1 MVPLFMSFQ
10 SIRLLPLCFPW
21 LSSLSQVLFR
31 LQQSAKIIPYVCVFY
46 HAHYK
51 YLWVWVYHLLPAH
64 VPISLSEWWGSC
76 VQMLQCAHNN
86 VTRKQE
92 VTVRMNWKLKK
103 KKILKEIRSV
113 WPGRATVYPCF
124 LQQIARRSVL
134 IKELLIPEIS
144 QDWSCIQGVRTCNSW
159 QALQKRR
166 READWWEF

>member
-31 LQQSAKIIPYVCVFY
+31 LQQSAKITPYVCVFF

-103 KKILKEIRSV
+103 KKNPERDQIRETGKSYSLPVFSAADSEEVCAHKGTFNTRDITRLILYSRS
-113 WPGRATVYPCF
+113 
-124 LQQIARRSVL
+124 
-134 IKELLIPEIS
+134 K
-144 QDWSCIQGVRTCNSW
+144 N
-159 QALQKRR
+159 
-166 READWWEF
+166 